1 MALLGSPL
9 PPPPSSNV
17 PIIPLFS
24 FCCQCMVQFIV
35 IFGVEQYK
43 DVNVI
48 QYLIMGLAAS
58 VKNSVFY
65 SIHLFKKFSPIV
77 VVVFFFNCVW
87 FWYRG
92 ILSLW
97 KGFIVAGTGLKNY
110 LKRKNCQ
117 LHLNQTF
124 ASQGLDSSFEGE
136 LSLGSLFPSSRLGK
150 FWNSITCLLLL
161 ISFGI
166 SL

>member
-1 MALLGSPL
+1 MFNSSCPLTNKLVVCCIKVRDLTHIYTSLNLDGTLGF
-9 PPPPSSNV
+9 PPSSNV

-24 FCCQCMVQFIV
+24 FCCHCMVQFIV

-77 VVVFFFNCVW
+77 VVVVVFFFNCVW
-87 FWYRG
+87 FWYQE
-92 ILSLW
+92 ILSLLE
-97 KGFIVAGTGLKNY
+97 GIILAGRDSEKWLLWDSY
-110 LKRKNCQ
+110 LQFC
-117 LHLNQTF
+117 
-124 ASQGLDSSFEGE
+124 S
-136 LSLGSLFPSSRLGK
+136 
-150 FWNSITCLLLL
+150 
-161 ISFGI
+161 
-166 SL
+166 